1 MQKILEKM
9 CLTPV
14 ATVSKKREYWKLGE
28 FTITIDT
35 VEGVGTFV
43 EIEIE
48 GDESVE
54 ERLKEF
60 VSEIVPEGRV
70 VDKTYLEMVIENE
83 KT

>member
-1 MQKILEKM
+1 
-9 CLTPV
+9 
-14 ATVSKKREYWKLGE
+14 
-28 FTITIDT
+28 